1 METLK
6 QKQKILSQ
14 LTDLQIKINE
24 KKFNFKTKLY
34 VYSTFW
40 IVIMFAIFAF
50 YWLDFSWMWE
60 TINFVYFSSKLLI
73 SLFIVYLWF
82 TWLRFWFD
90 MGPILSF
97 VKKIPD
103 FIEHVKEWQESY
115 LNEIEKLLEK
125 LDYYF
130 NSFEFVNLK
139 FMEELSKE
147 NLWLNT
153 SDLLTLLTKRENDE
167 YFWGT
172 SYLSFNHWF
181 YLNKNY
187 YRKDFL
193 WIEKPN
199 FLNDI
204 ILNQLIYLTS
214 SDIWQYIQSNKKDKK
229 LNTVI
234 KEIQNLMMKKN
245 EYQKNPQLKR
255 FIYEIDKQLQVKLEF
270 LKTYS
275 KLDYDVFMNKNIEFK
290 NLLTDIELL
299 DKEQKKIEIL
309 NSNFIKS

>member
-1 METLK
+1 MEILK

-24 KKFNFKTKLY
+24 KKFDFKTKLY

-40 IVIMFAIFAF
+40 IIILFVIFAF
-50 YWLDFSWMWE
+50 YWLDFSRLGE
-60 TINFVYFSSKLLI
+60 TINFIYFSSKLLI
-73 SLFIVYLWF
+73 SLFIVYLSF

-90 MGPILSF
+90 MGPILNF

-115 LNEIEKLLEK
+115 LDEVEKLVEK

-130 NSFEFVNLK
+130 NSFEYVNLK
-139 FMEELSKE
+139 YMEELSKE

-153 SDLLTLLTKRENDE
+153 SDLLILLTKRENDE
-167 YFWGT
+167 YFGWT
-172 SYLSFNHWF
+172 SHLSFNHWF

-187 YRKDFL
+187 YKEDFL
-193 WIEKPN
+193 WMEKPN
-199 FLNDI
+199 FFNDI
-204 ILNQLIYLTS
+204 ILNQLIYLTWT
-214 SDIWQYIQSNKKDKK
+214 DVWQYIQSNKKDKT
-229 LNTVI
+229 LESVV

-255 FIYEIDKQLQVKLEF
+255 FIYEIDKELQVKLDF

-290 NLLTDIELL
+290 NLLTDIEFL
-299 DKEQKKIEIL
+299 DKEQKKIEII
-309 NSNFIKS
+309 NSNYQKS